1 MKGEET
7 HQSITRDIYSLPYC
21 HYWINPIHDNL
32 FWKMLLYLLQYMQGK
47 KVEKLAG
54 NNSMLGINKGLEV
67 MVFNATFDNIP
78 VI

>member
-1 MKGEET
+1 
-7 HQSITRDIYSLPYC
+7 
-21 HYWINPIHDNL
+21 
-32 FWKMLLYLLQYMQGK
+32 MLLYLLQYMQGK

-54 NNSMLGINKGLEV
+54 NNSMLGINKGLDV

>member
-1 MKGEET
+1 
-7 HQSITRDIYSLPYC
+7 
-21 HYWINPIHDNL
+21 
-32 FWKMLLYLLQYMQGK
+32 MLLYLLQYMQGK

-54 NNSMLGINKGLEV
+54 NNSMLGINKGLEA